1 MNKKERE
8 KELMNRY
15 MPGVLGLLTAIGL
28 VLMGCDHDDDVSG
41 ETFELQPRT
50 VTMIATEPTVELHII
65 GGVDPFV
72 WTVSDDT
79 RGTISGSGRHVTY
92 TRTADNGV
100 NTARVTDRRGFSSTC
115 TIVQRDDPEALE
127 ALVIAPTTATT
138 DGDGV
143 IIFTATGGTGDYHW
157 EVDPA
162 GTMSPRTGAST
173 VYTSDSTNTDVVALS
188 DGNTTVF
195 TIVTKN

>member
-28 VLMGCDHDDDVSG
+28 VLIGCDHDDDLSG

-50 VTMIATEPTVELHII
+50 VTMIATEPTVELQVI
-65 GGVDPFV
+65 GGVNPFV
-72 WTVSDDT
+72 WTLSDAT
-79 RGTISGSGRHVTY
+79 RGTISGAGRRVTY

-100 NTARVTDRRGFSSTC
+100 NTVKATDSRGFSSTS
-115 TIVQRDDPEALE
+115 TIVQRDDPEELE

-157 EVDPA
+157 EVDP
-162 GTMSPRTGAST
+162 GGSMSPRTGAST

-188 DGNTTVF
+188 DGDTIVF